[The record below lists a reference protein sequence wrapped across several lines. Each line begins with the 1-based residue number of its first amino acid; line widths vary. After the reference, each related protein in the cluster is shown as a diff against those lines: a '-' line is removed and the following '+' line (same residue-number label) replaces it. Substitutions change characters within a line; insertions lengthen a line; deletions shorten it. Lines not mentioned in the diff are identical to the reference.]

1 MMKTKTSKKIGM
13 DPNIARCDG
22 FFLHMQIIQQI
33 LEIRFRHVILIR
45 FLMFNSAFG
54 ILPIAIVIPPF
65 FSAFN

>member
-1 MMKTKTSKKIGM
+1 MEWIRILRDVM
-13 DPNIARCDG
+13 A

>member
-1 MMKTKTSKKIGM
+1 M
-13 DPNIARCDG
+13 A